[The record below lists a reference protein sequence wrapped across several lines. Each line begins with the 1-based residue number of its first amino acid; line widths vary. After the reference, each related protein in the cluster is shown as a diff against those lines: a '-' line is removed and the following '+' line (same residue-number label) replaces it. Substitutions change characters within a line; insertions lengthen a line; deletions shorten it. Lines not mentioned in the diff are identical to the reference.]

1 MKKQYL
7 SEIIDHPL
15 LGKLLPVDF
24 SPLKIC
30 SFNCYYCS
38 LGKTTKMTMER
49 EEFYPIQDIFQDVDK
64 YLQKNDHPDTIFL
77 TGSGEPALY
86 SGFGDLARKI
96 KDKYPSITITAYSNA
111 SLLTNPDVRKDFCEC
126 DIMQFNL
133 NGVRSEEFRRINR
146 HHGKVKIE
154 DVLEG
159 LKKFKTESNKP
170 IWIHSI
176 FGENFN
182 ISEENIIGLRTFISE
197 FNPDKYIIRKFE
209 IENDV
214 KPLSHETINFI
225 KDQMDS
231 LNCEC
236 HYMGFD

>member
-7 SEIIDHPL
+7 SDIIDHPL

-24 SPLKIC
+24 SPLKTC

-38 LGKTTKMTMER
+38 LGKTTKMTMDR
-49 EEFYPIQDIFQDVDK
+49 EEFFPVQDVFNEVDF
-64 YLQKNDHPDTIFL
+64 YLDNNDHPDTIFL

-86 SGFGDLARKI
+86 SKFGELARKI
-96 KDKYPSITITAYSNA
+96 KEKYPTIKLTAYSNA
-111 SLLTNPDVRKDFCEC
+111 SLLFNPEVRKDFCEC

-133 NGVRSEEFRRINR
+133 NGVRSEEFQKINR
-146 HHGKVKIE
+146 HHGQVKIE
-154 DVLEG
+154 DVLDG
-159 LKKFKTESNKP
+159 LKKFKTESSKP

-176 FGENFN
+176 FGDNFN
-182 ISEENIIGLRTFISE
+182 VSKENIIGLRNFIE
-197 FNPDKYIIRKFE
+197 EIKPDKYIIRKFE

-214 KPLSHETINFI
+214 KPLGDEIIKFI
-225 KDQMDS
+225 KAQMDS
-231 LNCEC
+231 LDCKC

>member
-24 SPLKIC
+24 SPLKTC

-38 LGKTTKMTMER
+38 LGNTTKISIER
-49 EEFYPIQDIFQDVDK
+49 EEFYPFQDIFQEIDA
-64 YLQKNDHPDTIFL
+64 YLQKNELPDFIFL

-86 SGFGDLARKI
+86 SKFGELARKI
-96 KDKYPSITITAYSNA
+96 KEKYPSIKITAYSNA
-111 SLLTNPDVRKDFCEC
+111 SLLNDPEVRKDFCEC

-133 NGVRSEEFRRINR
+133 NAVNDEEFRRINR
-146 HHGKVKIE
+146 HHGKIKIE

-159 LKKFKTESNKP
+159 LKKFKAEFDKP

-176 FGENFN
+176 FGNNFN
-182 ISEENIIGLRTFISE
+182 ISEENIIGLQNFMEE
-197 FNPDKYIIRKFE
+197 FNPEKYIIRKFE
-209 IENDV
+209 KENDV
-214 KPLSHETINFI
+214 KPLSDETINFI
-225 KDQMDS
+225 KSQMDS

-236 HYMGFD
+236 IYRI

>member
-24 SPLKIC
+24 SPLKTC

-38 LGKTTKMTMER
+38 LGKTTKISMER
-49 EEFYPIQDIFQDVDK
+49 EEFYPFQDIFQEIDV
-64 YLQKNDHPDTIFL
+64 YLQKNELPDCIFL

-86 SGFGDLARKI
+86 SKFGELARKI
-96 KDKYPSITITAYSNA
+96 KEKYPSIKITAYSNA
-111 SLLTNPDVRKDFCEC
+111 SLLNDPEVRKDFCEC

-133 NGVRSEEFRRINR
+133 NAVNDDEFTRINQQ
-146 HHGKVKIE
+146 HGKIKIE

-159 LKKFKTESNKP
+159 LKKFKAEFDKP

-176 FGENFN
+176 FANNFN
-182 ISEENIIGLRTFISE
+182 ISEGNIIGLRKFMEEI
-197 FNPDKYIIRKFE
+197 NPDKYIIRKFE
-209 IENDV
+209 KENDV
-214 KPLSHETINFI
+214 KPLSEETINFI
-225 KDQMDS
+225 KSQMDS

-236 HYMGFD
+236 IYNI